1 MRQVGA
7 TGFCS
12 DATVAAGHVSQCR
25 NLTVDWNAMT
35 TVSTAADGFHGTCDP
50 LVPARSLEEPGEED
64 PC

>member
-1 MRQVGA
+1 
-7 TGFCS
+7 
-12 DATVAAGHVSQCR
+12 VSQCR